1 MIRKLKLICFQ
12 KVNYRKTLNIYNI
25 NLFFSLIS
33 DTFNLVLYEIQ
44 LFELLRYSNLLVII
58 NNIN

>member
-1 MIRKLKLICFQ
+1 MFP
-12 KVNYRKTLNIYNI
+12 KVNYRKTSYIKDKP
-25 NLFFSLIS
+25 FFSLITDDS
-33 DTFNLVLYEIQ
+33 NLVLYEIK